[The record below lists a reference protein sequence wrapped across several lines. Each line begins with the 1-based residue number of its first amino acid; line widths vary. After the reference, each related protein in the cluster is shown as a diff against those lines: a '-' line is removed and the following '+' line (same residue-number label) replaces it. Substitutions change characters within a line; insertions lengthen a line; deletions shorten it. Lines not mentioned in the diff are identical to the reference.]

1 MWRGVIDG
9 VGGALSKHAVLNLH
23 ACTKKGRKKPLEKS
37 ELQGSVFEKYV
48 LLHMPEHTLKHAPG
62 SKKTSGQSVMTVGG
76 DAERGGG
83 KKKGGHLLTTVSLPQ
98 SHTNTK
104 AHTFSGSQR
113 TFGASCRGL
122 RVSCSRRGL
131 QSLLRRQEILKTPD
145 VSIRFD
151 LKSGVKRVGWL
162 FFIRYPAQ
170 NDNDGACLL

>member
-1 MWRGVIDG
+1 
-9 VGGALSKHAVLNLH
+9 
-23 ACTKKGRKKPLEKS
+23 
-37 ELQGSVFEKYV
+37 
-48 LLHMPEHTLKHAPG
+48 
-62 SKKTSGQSVMTVGG
+62 MTVGG

-104 AHTFSGSQR
+104 AGTFSGSQR

-151 LKSGVKRVGWL
+151 LKSGVLRTL
-162 FFIRYPAQ
+162 FDAFGCFHTLS
-170 NDNDGACLL
+170 GAER